1 LISDAG
7 RAAKADSAG
16 TNWFDVSTLK
26 EPYRVEGKKT
36 MGLELAEHFDWKL
49 PDVVIYPTG
58 GGTGLVGM
66 WKAFDELESLGWI
79 GDKRPRMVS
88 VHASGCAPVV
98 RAVEVHAERIEPW
111 ENAYTL
117 AAGLRVPAPFA
128 DRLILRA
135 IYNSNGTA
143 IAVNDEQITDAQ
155 HEISEK
161 EGIFPA
167 PEGAATLA
175 GLRSL
180 IDQGWIHPDERVVLF
195 NTGTGLKYI

>member
-1 LISDAG
+1 
-7 RAAKADSAG
+7 
-16 TNWFDVSTLK
+16 
-26 EPYRVEGKKT
+26 
-36 MGLELAEHFDWKL
+36 MGLELAEHFGWEL

-66 WKAFDELESLGWI
+66 WKAFAELESLGWI
-79 GDKRPRMVS
+79 SEKRPRMVS
-88 VHASGCAPVV
+88 VQANGCAPVV
-98 RAVEVHAERIEPW
+98 RAVEAHADRIEPW
-111 ENAYTL
+111 ANARTL

-135 IYNSNGTA
+135 IYESDGTA
-143 IAVNDEQITDAQ
+143 IAVSDEQITAAQ
-155 HEISEK
+155 HELAEK

-175 GLRSL
+175 GLRLL
-180 IDQGWIHPDERVVLF
+180 INQGWIRPDERVVLF